1 MATPTTPVMVMD
13 RVPQEPVTR
22 YKSNLHC
29 WYLYLKLYARKGDK
43 GKRIDVF
50 GTQVGGKDINDNNHW
65 VSEAAAKR
73 FIPAVW
79 AAYQKGGDATVEEEF
94 RKQQIPYQTPV
105 ALKKRPASSQDT
117 TTLLTEE
124 RGTRSLD
131 SNYTKANWRKLSS
144 AEKKGQKR
152 RGKEGIK
159 ITKQIYLAE
168 LWEDRLGF
176 LKVITDLSLKKA
188 RDGRM
193 HNRNKV
199 RLKDSRVR
207 PDHEVLSRKEEYWFK
222 VRAQVLQARISLYA
236 ELYTRLKGSL
246 MTDNAWRYIISSIAG
261 TSIPRDDV

>member
-1 MATPTTPVMVMD
+1 MVMD

-22 YKSNLHC
+22 YKSNLKC
-29 WYLYLKLYARKGDK
+29 RYLVFKLYARKGDK

-50 GTQVGGKDINDNNHW
+50 GTQVGGKDINDNKHW

-79 AAYQKGGDATVEEEF
+79 AAYRKKGDAKVEEEF
-94 RKQQIPYQTPV
+94 RKQQIPYQTLA

-131 SNYTKANWRKLSS
+131 SNFTKANWRKLSS
-144 AEKKGQKR
+144 AEKKVQKR

-176 LKVITDLSLKKA
+176 LKKITDLSLKKT
-188 RDGRM
+188 REGRM
-193 HNRNKV
+193 HNRV
-199 RLKDSRVR
+199 G
-207 PDHEVLSRKEEYWFK
+207 E
-222 VRAQVLQARISLYA
+222 
-236 ELYTRLKGSL
+236 
-246 MTDNAWRYIISSIAG
+246 
-261 TSIPRDDV
+261 